1 MTAARG
7 WPYGSAVFFAH
18 EDEPDRHRGSTW
30 TRSLRWW
37 VFLVLLTFVTTG
49 ASFGAGF
56 HGPDGAR
63 HMDPLGLVLVLAGP
77 VTLALTGP
85 YPISRHRHP
94 VVGLAVTLVASLA
107 FLASGYV
114 GPPFLFFFVALV
126 VAVNAG
132 HRLVGWVGAAAGVTA
147 ALLIAYLRNP
157 DHPPSLTV
165 ITTHVVWTLFALGV
179 AEGLRIRRERGLAA
193 VRTREEERR
202 RRATEQRLVI
212 AQELHDVLAHN
223 ISMINVQA
231 GVGLHLMDE
240 KPEQARSALAAI
252 KQASAEALGELRSV
266 LDVLRVGDAAPRSP
280 TPRIGGLQ
288 LLVDRAMV
296 AGLDATIAYEGRQR
310 ELSAAIELAVFRIVQ
325 ESLTNVL
332 KHAEASAV
340 SIGIGYGDRV
350 LTVTVDDDGVG
361 RGASK
366 LPGTGSG
373 IEGMR
378 RRVSALDGSFEAGPV
393 DGGGFRV
400 RATIPIDQAPAEG
413 GRG

>member
-1 MTAARG
+1 ML
-7 WPYGSAVFFAH
+7 FAH
-18 EDEPDRHRGSTW
+18 EDELDRHRGSTW
-30 TRSLRWW
+30 ARPARWW
-37 VFLVLLTFVTTG
+37 VFLVLLTVVSTG

-56 HGPDGAR
+56 HAPFAR
-63 HMDPLGLVLVLAGP
+63 DMDPLGLVLLLAGP
-77 VTLALTGP
+77 VLLALTGP
-85 YPISRHRHP
+85 FPIVRRRLP
-94 VVGLAVTLVASLA
+94 VAGLAVTLVATLA
-107 FLASGYV
+107 FSAFGYV
-114 GPPFLFFFVALV
+114 GPVFLFFFVALV

-132 HRLVGWVGAAAGVTA
+132 HRLVGWVGATVGVTA
-147 ALLIAYLRNP
+147 FLLIAYLRDP
-157 DHPPSLTV
+157 GAPPSLTAV
-165 ITTHVVWTLFALGV
+165 TTHVVWTLFALGV
-179 AEGLRIRRERGLAA
+179 AEVMRIRRERGIES
-193 VRTREEERR
+193 VRTREEAQR

-240 KPEQARSALAAI
+240 RPEQARSALAAI
-252 KQASAEALGELRSV
+252 KQASAEALGELRSVLDVLRSV

-288 LLVDRAMV
+288 LLVDRAVV
-296 AGLDATIAYEGRQR
+296 AGLDARIAYEGRQR
-310 ELSAAIELAVFRIVQ
+310 ELSAAVELAVFRIVQ

-350 LTVTVDDDGVG
+350 LTVTIADDGVG
-361 RGASK
+361 RGFSR

-378 RRVSALDGSFEAGPV
+378 RRVSALGGSFEAGPV
-393 DGGGFRV
+393 DGDGFRV
-400 RATIPIDQAPAEG
+400 QATIPVDPAPAGEG

>member
-1 MTAARG
+1 MTAAHLR
-7 WPYGSAVFFAH
+7 PYGSAVLFTH
-18 EDEPDRHRGSTW
+18 EQELDRGSRW
-30 TRSLRWW
+30 ARSARWW
-37 VFLVLLTFVTTG
+37 VFLVLLTIVTTG

-56 HGPDGAR
+56 HGPPGAR
-63 HMDPLGLVLVLAGP
+63 DMDPFGLVLVLAGP

-85 YPISRHRHP
+85 YPIVRRRVP
-94 VVGLAVTLVASLA
+94 LAGLAVTLVASLT
-107 FLASGYV
+107 FVASGYV
-114 GPPFLFFFVALV
+114 GPTFLFFFVALV
-126 VAVNAG
+126 VALNAG
-132 HRLVGWVGAAAGVTA
+132 HRLVGWVGAVAGVTA
-147 ALLIAYLRNP
+147 AVLIAYLRNP
-157 DHPPSLTV
+157 EHPPSLGV
-165 ITTHVVWTLFALGV
+165 ITTYAVWTLFALGV
-179 AEGLRIRRERGLAA
+179 AEGLRIRRERGIEA

-288 LLVDRAMV
+288 LLVDRAVV
-296 AGLDATIAYEGRQR
+296 AGLDARITYEGRQR
-310 ELSAAIELAVFRIVQ
+310 ELSAAVELAVFRIVQ

-332 KHAEASAV
+332 KHADASAV

-350 LTVTVDDDGVG
+350 LTVTVEDDGVG
-361 RGASK
+361 RGASR

-378 RRVSALDGSFEAGPV
+378 RRVSALGGSFEAGPV
-393 DGGGFRV
+393 DGDGFRV
-400 RATIPIDQAPAEG
+400 LATIPVDATSAEG